1 MNSELLT
8 TGNISGHVAD
18 SNSATDA
25 AISMYSFR
33 PNSVRMKCVF
43 GTIGIIGLL
52 GNLIVIVVIF
62 RFTNLAKKVTSI
74 YIINQSL
81 IDLVVAVLI
90 LLAAF
95 IDIRFMPADDGVL
108 AQIYCRVWLTQ
119 TLQWG
124 FIRSSTVN
132 LMFLSI
138 ERYIAVVHPIRYKTS
153 FTRNKVFASL
163 VFVWLFGITKTSI
176 GIIPVSAAVAGQ
188 CYPMA
193 FWPNQL
199 LRMVASIVNTC
210 VYMICPLTVHAYCYG
225 RIMYTLRHRSRPP
238 KPRVFIV
245 DAPKPDDVH
254 TRQSVST
261 DSPRMQM
268 SLEAGSSTYVTKA
281 KKSVTQVLSIVT
293 CCYVIC
299 FLPHQL
305 RLLVFHLSGIG
316 ECGLCWIIP
325 VTLVFAHCCA
335 NPFIYTARYAEFQE
349 GLRKLALYLRKTCDT
364 ASDAVAQTTDP
375 LPAVLNVGHSH
386 L

>member
-1 MNSELLT
+1 MNREQTT

-18 SNSATDA
+18 NYTTTDA

-33 PNSVRMKCVF
+33 PNNVQVKLLFC
-43 GTIGIIGLL
+43 TIGIIGVL

-62 RFTNLAKKVTSI
+62 RFTNLAKKVTSM

-81 IDLVVAVLI
+81 IDLVAAVLV

-95 IDIRFMPADDGVL
+95 IDIRFMPADDGAL

-132 LMFLSI
+132 LMCLSI

-153 FTRNKVFASL
+153 FTRNKVFTSL
-163 VFVWLFGITKTSI
+163 VFVWLVGVTYTSI
-176 GIIPVSAAVAGQ
+176 GTTPASAAVGGQ
-188 CYPMA
+188 CYPVA
-193 FWPNQL
+193 FWPSHQFHI
-199 LRMVASIVNTC
+199 VVTTVNTC
-210 VYMICPLTVHAYCYG
+210 VIMICPLTVHAFCYG
-225 RIMYTLRHRSRPP
+225 RILCTLRHRSRPP
-238 KPRVFIV
+238 KPTVFIV
-245 DAPKPDDVH
+245 DTPKPDDVH
-254 TRQSVST
+254 TSQSVLT
-261 DSPRMQM
+261 NFPRMPM
-268 SLEAGSSTYVTKA
+268 SSEAGSSTYVNKA
-281 KKSVTQVLSIVT
+281 KESVTQMLSIVT

-299 FLPHQL
+299 FVPYQL
-305 RLLVFHLSGIG
+305 RLLVFHLVGTG
-316 ECGLCWIIP
+316 ECTLCWIIP

-335 NPFIYTARYAEFQE
+335 NPLIYTARYAEFQE
-349 GLRKLALYLRKTCDT
+349 GLRKLVLYLRKTCDT

-375 LPAVLNVGHSH
+375 LPVVLNVGHSQ